1 MPFSPDADTPA
12 PEPIRIGRLLVENGV
27 MTEHQVF
34 EVVRAQKQL
43 HLPFGVLAERMFE
56 VTIESIESAWI
67 EQYHR
72 FTGTLDLSQR
82 DIDARALRH
91 ISRRQAWQFEVLPLG
106 FEPTGELL
114 LAASRERL
122 ARAVTF
128 ATNRIDHAVFFRVAE
143 SNQLRTFLRRHYP
156 MPEVSQH
163 ILDRA
168 RNLTAPPASS
178 TDRLRF
184 AETDAL
190 IDADVTRFLES
201 A

>member
-1 MPFSPDADTPA
+1 MSTA
-12 PEPIRIGRLLVENGV
+12 PNAPIRIGQLLIENRV
-27 MTEHQVF
+27 LSEQQVF
-34 EVVRAQKQL
+34 EVAEAQKRL
-43 HLPFGVLAERMFE
+43 HLPFGVLAERMFD

-72 FTGTLDLSQR
+72 FTGTLNLAER
-82 DIDARALRH
+82 EIDTSALRL
-91 ISRRQAWQFEVLPLG
+91 ISRRQAWQFEILPLG

-143 SNQLRTFLRRHYP
+143 SHQLRTFLREHYP

-168 RNLTAPPASS
+168 RALTSS
-178 TDRLRF
+178 AFHGSPSATD
-184 AETDAL
+184 DAM
-190 IDADVTRFLES
+190 IDADIDRFLES

>member
-1 MPFSPDADTPA
+1 MSTSPNQ
-12 PEPIRIGRLLVENGV
+12 PIRIGQLLIENRV
-27 MTEHQVF
+27 LSEQQAF
-34 EVVRAQKQL
+34 EIAEAQKRL
-43 HLPFGVLAERMFE
+43 HLPFGVLAERMFD

-72 FTGTLDLSQR
+72 FTGTLNLAERQ
-82 DIDARALRH
+82 IDTSALRL

-114 LAASRERL
+114 VAASRERL

-143 SNQLRTFLRRHYP
+143 SHQLRDFLRDHYP

-168 RNLTAPPASS
+168 RALTSS
-178 TDRLRF
+178 PFSGAGND
-184 AETDAL
+184 EDDAM
-190 IDADVTRFLES
+190 IDADVDRFLES